1 MRKTTVAVDD
11 ELIRQAEAIL
21 GTRGITATV
30 DAALREVTR
39 MAARRAAVA
48 ELVLRDGIELDDPEI
63 MAGAWR

>member
-11 ELIRQAEAIL
+11 ELILQAEAVL
-21 GTRGITATV
+21 GTKGITATV

-39 MAARRAAVA
+39 QAARRAAVD
-48 ELVLRDGIELDDPEI
+48 ELVLRDGLDIDNPEV

>member
-1 MRKTTVAVDD
+1 VRKTTVAVDD
-11 ELIRQAEAIL
+11 DLIRQAEAIL

-39 MAARRAAVA
+39 VAARRAAIDD
-48 ELVLRDGIELDDPEI
+48 LVLRDGLELDDPEV

>member
-11 ELIRQAEAIL
+11 DLIRQAEAIL

-30 DAALREVTR
+30 AAALREVTR
-39 MAARRAAVA
+39 VAARRAAIDD
-48 ELVLRDGIELDDPEI
+48 LVLRDGLDLDDPEV